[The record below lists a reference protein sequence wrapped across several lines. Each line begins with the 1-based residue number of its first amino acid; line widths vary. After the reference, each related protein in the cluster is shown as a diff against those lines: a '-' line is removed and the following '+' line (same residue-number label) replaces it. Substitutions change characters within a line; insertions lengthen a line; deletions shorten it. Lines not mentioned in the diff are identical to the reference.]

1 MARIALLDVDGT
13 LVDTNYH
20 HAVAWFRAFR
30 GVDVTLPLWR
40 LHRHLGM
47 GGDQFVAAVAG
58 DEVEQRKGDWLREE
72 WKRQYDRLL
81 PEIQP
86 AAGAQAFLG
95 QLRQEG
101 WRTVLATSGAPEHTD
116 YYIDLLDARDL
127 LDGWTTAAD
136 VEATKPSPAVV
147 QAALAKVGG
156 GDAVLVGDSTWDV
169 EAGKRAGVP
178 TICVLTGGFS
188 EHELCEAGSAAVFPS
203 LTELAANWRDVWAA
217 AIAAEPAR

>member
-30 GVDVTLPLWR
+30 GADVTVPLWQ

-58 DEVEQRKGDWLREE
+58 DEVEQSKGDWLREE

-86 AAGAQAFLG
+86 AAGAHAFLR
-95 QLRQEG
+95 QLRDEG
-101 WRTVLATSGAPEHTD
+101 WRTVLATSGAPEHTE

-156 GDAVLVGDSTWDV
+156 GDAVMVGDSTWDV

-178 TICVLTGGFS
+178 TICVLTGGFG
-188 EHELCEAGSAAVFPS
+188 EHELREAGSADVFPS
-203 LTELAANWRDVWAA
+203 LTELAADWRDVWAA
-217 AIAAEPAR
+217 AIAEPVR